1 VGLDTQVLLKDVNAG
16 HALDVQSKKGDT
28 PLILASCWGH
38 VAVAQILIEAGA
50 DTTLTTRNGWDAA
63 RWAHWFTKKH
73 ARSDHHSTS
82 LAHT

>member
-1 VGLDTQVLLKDVNAG
+1 
-16 HALDVQSKKGDT
+16 
-28 PLILASCWGH
+28 

-73 ARSDHHSTS
+73 ARSDHDSTS